1 MYLVSLS
8 VMGTCSGL
16 STAARTGD
24 SQSFKPKVKN
34 SFLWGSPDGR
44 WVEGGKKGRETWH
57 VEFCIMLMVWDYIN
71 EIFFCCFPCCR

>member
-8 VMGTCSGL
+8 IMGTCSGL

-34 SFLWGSPDGR
+34 SFFVGKPRWEMGGGR
-44 WVEGGKKGRETWH
+44 KKREGNLAR
-57 VEFCIMLMVWDYIN
+57 
-71 EIFFCCFPCCR
+71 